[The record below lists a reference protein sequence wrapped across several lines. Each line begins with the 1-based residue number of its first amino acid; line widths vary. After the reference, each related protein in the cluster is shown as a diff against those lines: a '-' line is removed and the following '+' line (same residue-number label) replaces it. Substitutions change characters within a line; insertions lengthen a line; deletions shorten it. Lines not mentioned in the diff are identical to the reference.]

1 MGYGLCFARK
11 MENETAEFINL
22 MLFFLH
28 SRFGYVD
35 FGSPEEGQKAL
46 ELSGSEI
53 DGRAVRI
60 DKAESR
66 ASPRGG
72 GRGSRG
78 GRGGRGGGSRG
89 RGKSTPSNTLIC
101 IGLSYDTD
109 NDSLSRAFPDCVS
122 ARVITDRE
130 TGNPRG

>member
-1 MGYGLCFARK
+1 M
-11 MENETAEFINL
+11 
-22 MLFFLH
+22 FFLH

-72 GRGSRG
+72 GRG
-78 GRGGRGGGSRG
+78 GRGGGSRG

-109 NDSLSRAFPDCVS
+109 NDSLSRAFPDSVS